1 MVMKR
6 DINAIVTLLA
16 TQSMIHLGEIQ
27 DPVSGDTTV
36 DLEKAALFMELIEE
50 LVKKTSGNLTRE
62 EGEFMN
68 DVLTNL
74 RTVYGK
80 KDQGEG

>member
-1 MVMKR
+1 MKR
-6 DINAIVTLLA
+6 DINAVVTLLA

-27 DPVSGDTTV
+27 DPVSGATAV
-36 DLEKAALFMELIEE
+36 DLGKAALFLELIEE
-50 LVKKTSGNLTRE
+50 LKKKTSGNLTRE
-62 EGEFMN
+62 EENFMN